1 MAWTVPSEYMLQA
14 CVRLLFLL
22 LIFWQILIKHSLPS
36 ISFASGGDGVSQKER
51 ERGGGREPSALTH
64 IIRSNTKYLVY
75 LHVVDY

>member
-51 ERGGGREPSALTH
+51 ERGGGERTISSHAHYKIKYKVPCILTC
-64 IIRSNTKYLVY
+64 S
-75 LHVVDY
+75 